1 MVEVL
6 VVDDD
11 RTQQLIVSK
20 ILKRM
25 GLKAIFASD
34 GVEALEQVKKNH
46 PELVILDIFMPRMNG
61 TEVCKRLKEDEQTHT
76 LPVVMYSAQ
85 EREFVSYQRT
95 VGCADAYLSKI
106 CHPQALIDTINQL
119 LVSDSDHSE
128 ICAVA

>member
-1 MVEVL
+1 MAEVL

-34 GVEALEQVKKNH
+34 GVEALEKVQKNH
-46 PELVILDIFMPRMNG
+46 PALVILDILMPRMDG
-61 TEVCKRLKEDEQTHT
+61 TEVCQRLKEDEQTQK

-85 EREFVSYQRT
+85 EREFTSYWGT
-95 VGCADAYLSKI
+95 GGCADAYLSKI
-106 CHPQALIDTINQL
+106 CHPQALVDTVNQL
-119 LVSDSDHSE
+119 LVSDSGMA
-128 ICAVA
+128 AVA

>member
-1 MVEVL
+1 MGEVL

-25 GLKAIFASD
+25 GLKAIFAND
-34 GVEALEQVKKNH
+34 GVEALEQVQNNH
-46 PELVILDIFMPRMNG
+46 PELVILDVLMPRMNG
-61 TEVCKRLKEDEQTHT
+61 AEVCQRLKENEQTQK

-85 EREFVSYQRT
+85 ERELSSYWRT
-95 VGCADAYLSKI
+95 GGCADAYLSKI

-119 LVSDSDHSE
+119 LASDSRMP
-128 ICAVA
+128 ALA